1 MGLWYG
7 PETRTQTQRMG
18 GGQKKL
24 VEMEDDVC
32 ERLKW
37 ENKHPTTN
45 GNFRDG
51 TFFCEVIATSSLLST
66 QDNNHVS

>member
-1 MGLWYG
+1 M
-7 PETRTQTQRMG
+7 
-18 GGQKKL
+18 KL
-24 VEMEDDVC
+24 VEREDDVC

-51 TFFCEVIATSSLLST
+51 TFFCEVIATSSLSST